1 MATQYDLENL
11 ASDLEAVMK
20 NFLNTK
26 LASLDAEKAD
36 GMSLL
41 PLDNQAYF
49 FATLDGKEA
58 NFNPFIVYGIDDIAT
73 DSVGPTTANTVTF
86 NFAIVLIDEGMD
98 LAIVNRMLRYQ
109 RALREIFEENW
120 SQSRNGIKLK
130 IQSLVP
136 AFLKGINATYPS
148 RVVGLNVTAV
158 LPD

>member
-1 MATQYDLENL
+1 MARKYDIEDL

-20 NFLNTK
+20 NFLNPK

-36 GMSLL
+36 GMTLS
-41 PLDNQAYF
+41 PVDANAYF
-49 FATLDGKEA
+49 FASLDGKEA
-58 NFNPFIVYGIDDIAT
+58 SYNPFIVYGIDDIAT
-73 DSVGPTTANTVTF
+73 DANGSATANTITF
-86 NFAIVLIDEGMD
+86 NLALVLTDEGLD
-98 LAIVNRMLRYQ
+98 LQIVNRMLRYQ

-136 AFLKGINATYPS
+136 VYLKGLNATYPS